1 MAKPTKLRQGTDYDF
16 VGSGTLPDG
25 GRWFS
30 VSLNFEGRPPP
41 PGTAEEAERADKEW
55 WEGGALTEERFEIP
69 DILYIETHPEER
81 KTWAKL
87 ASTVGDSL
95 RQTGDPGDD
104 EDEDDG
110 ATINLYFY
118 EGTTDAKVARNSREA
133 IELTILSMLT
143 RWKKSPYLSGTQE
156 TFPARIQTL
165 PASEFI
171 ERVFQISPNLYGVS
185 PR

>member
-30 VSLNFEGRPPP
+30 VTLNFEGRPPP

-55 WEGGALTEERFEIP
+55 WEGGALEDERLETP
-69 DILYIETHPEER
+69 DILYVETHPEER

-87 ASTVGDSL
+87 ASTVDDGL
-95 RQTGDPGDD
+95 HNDP
-104 EDEDDG
+104 EDEN
-110 ATINLYFY
+110 ATVNLYFY
-118 EGTTDAKVARNSREA
+118 EGTTDAKIARNSREA
-133 IELTILSMLT
+133 VELTIVSMMT

-156 TFPARIQTL
+156 TFPAHIEKL

-171 ERVFQISPNLYGVS
+171 ERVFQISPSFYGVE
-185 PR
+185 P